1 MAPMEV
7 ISLFLVKTKPLPVT
21 LWLPTHPPTFPPY
34 RSASGIGYA
43 SKQPSKM
50 VGNLAS
56 YPVYS
61 RYNELL

>member
-1 MAPMEV
+1 MAPMAV
-7 ISLFLVKTKPLPVT
+7 ISLFYIEDIVFARHFVATR
-21 LWLPTHPPTFPPY
+21 PPY

-43 SKQPSKM
+43 GKTLSKM
-50 VGNLAS
+50 AGNPAS